1 MQHIIIDLEFNP
13 VSYLNREKLGEEI
26 IEIGAIKLDENCKE
40 IGRYSRLIK
49 PALNERIMKKITR
62 LTGITTQMVE
72 NEADFKTVMDDF
84 VSWVGEGEPKLYS
97 WSETDLIILKS
108 ECDYKNYDFPN
119 ALDDWTDLQFLW
131 HEKIELPISQ
141 VFSLKSAAEFS
152 NIDYKEE
159 EAHRALY
166 DSEVTADL
174 LKMIMD
180 GSYKEVLKMKQFY
193 ITDEADYMT
202 YSLADSNYGSLL
214 ASLLQSE

>member
-1 MQHIIIDLEFNP
+1 MHHIIIDLEFNP
-13 VSYLNREKLGEEI
+13 VSYLNREKLGDEI
-26 IEIGAIKLDENCKE
+26 IEIGAIKLDDECKE
-40 IGRYSRLIK
+40 ISRYSRLIK

-72 NEADFKTVMDDF
+72 NESDFKAVMDDF
-84 VSWVGEGEPKLYS
+84 VSWIGEGETKLYS

-119 ALDDWTDLQFLW
+119 ALSDWTDLQLLW

-152 NIDYKEE
+152 NIEYKEE

-174 LKMIMD
+174 FKMIMD
-180 GSYKEVLKMKQFY
+180 GSYKEVLKMKKFY

-202 YSLADSNYGSLL
+202 YSLADSSYGSLL